1 MNVAVSTESR
11 KKETRPRPVVL
22 AILDGWGHRVER
34 TDNAIALANVPT
46 WNRLATT
53 CPHSLVE
60 TSGLDVGLPPGQMG
74 NSEVGHM
81 NIGAGRVMMQDLPRI
96 DAAIASGSL
105 KTIPALTDF
114 IAKLKASGGT
124 AHMVGLL
131 SPGGVHSHMDQMAA
145 LARILDQAGV
155 PVAIH
160 ALMDGRDTPPSSG
173 LGFMEQFE
181 KSIADLTRTNIAT
194 VGGRYYGMDRDK
206 RWDRVEK
213 AYLAMT
219 DAKGNHAADP
229 LAAIRASYAERM
241 TDEFMLP
248 TAIGN
253 YKGMK
258 DGDGVLMANFRADR
272 AREIL
277 SALLWP
283 TFEGFART
291 RTIAFA
297 AATGLTEYSQAHNT
311 YMTVMFPAE
320 SGAHTLGQIISEAG
334 LKQLRIAETEKYAH
348 VTFFLNGGV
357 EQEFPGE
364 ERILIPS
371 PKVATYDLQPEMS
384 APDVTDR
391 IVDAI
396 ENAHFDVIIVNYAN
410 GDMVGHT
417 GILPAAIKAAETI
430 DACLARLE
438 AALKKSGG
446 AMLICADHG
455 NLEMMT
461 DPSTHEPHTQHT
473 VGVVPAVLVNGPA
486 DVATLRNGR
495 LADIAPTVL
504 ELLGLAKPA
513 EMSGTSLLVHTAGTA
528 NATSIASRAGA

>member
-1 MNVAVSTESR
+1 MNAVSPT
-11 KKETRPRPVVL
+11 PRPKPVIL
-22 AILDGWGHRVER
+22 AILDGWGHRVET
-34 TDNAIALANVPT
+34 TDNAIALATLPT
-46 WNRLATT
+46 WTRLVAT
-53 CPHSLVE
+53 CPHSVVE

-96 DAAIASGSL
+96 DTAIADGSFA
-105 KTIPALTDF
+105 KIPALSDF
-114 IAKLKASGGT
+114 IAKMKAAGGT
-124 AHMVGLL
+124 VHLIGLL
-131 SPGGVHSHMDQMAA
+131 SPGGVHSHMDQIAA
-145 LARILDQAGV
+145 IARLIDGAGV

-173 LGFMEQFE
+173 LGFMETFLDQI
-181 KSIADLTRTNIAT
+181 KDLPRTKIAT

-213 AYLAMT
+213 AYVAMT
-219 DAKGNHAADP
+219 DASAAVHADP
-229 LAAIRASYAERM
+229 LAAIRASYDARM

-248 TAIGN
+248 AVIGD
-253 YKGMK
+253 YTGMK
-258 DGDGVLMANFRADR
+258 NGDGVMMANFRADR
-272 AREIL
+272 ARQIL
-277 SALLWP
+277 AALLWP
-283 TFEGFART
+283 SFDGFT
-291 RTIAFA
+291 RPRVVNFA
-297 AATGLTEYSQAHNT
+297 AAAGLTEYSQTHNKF
-311 YMTVMFPAE
+311 MTVMFPAE
-320 SGAHTLGQIISEAG
+320 SGSHTLGQVVSDAG

-371 PKVATYDLQPEMS
+371 PQVATYDLQPEMS
-384 APDVTDR
+384 APEVTDR
-391 IVDAI
+391 IVETI
-396 ENAHFDVIIVNYAN
+396 EHARVDLIIVNYAN

-455 NLEMMT
+455 NLEMMRDPAT
-461 DPSTHEPHTQHT
+461 DVPHTQHT

-486 DVATLRNGR
+486 SVGGLRNGR

-504 ELLGLAKPA
+504 ALMNLQKPA
-513 EMSGTSLLVHTAGTA
+513 EMSGESLLVH
-528 NATSIASRAGA
+528 ATSAHASRANV